1 MLLTLHIAATFL
13 VSIGWALALAHA
25 LEMPGKLRLSR
36 ESYIDAQTIYYPG
49 FTIGGLFGE
58 AGAIVATLA
67 LVIAT
72 GMSGREFLLTLAA
85 LLALLAM
92 HATYWIVTHPVNKFW
107 LRGRTLDSL
116 GAGFF
121 GLGKRG
127 RGTAATADAWI
138 ALRNRW
144 EYSHVL
150 RAAFAGAALL
160 CLIVALAP

>member
-1 MLLTLHIAATFL
+1 
-13 VSIGWALALAHA
+13 
-25 LEMPGKLRLSR
+25 
-36 ESYIDAQTIYYPG
+36 IYYPG

-72 GMSGREFLLTLAA
+72 AASGRELALTLAA

-107 LRGRTLDSL
+107 LRGRMLDTFST
-116 GAGFF
+116 GFF

-127 RGTAATADAWI
+127 RDTAATADADDVWM

-160 CLIVALAP
+160 CLIIALAP